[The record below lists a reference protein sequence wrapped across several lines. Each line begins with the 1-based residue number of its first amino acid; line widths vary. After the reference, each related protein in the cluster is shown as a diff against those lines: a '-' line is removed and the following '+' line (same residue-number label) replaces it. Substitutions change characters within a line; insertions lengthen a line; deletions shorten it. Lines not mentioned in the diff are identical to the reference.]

1 VTSDTPQAAEKRQHE
16 IFMGM
21 TGERRL
27 LLAMAF
33 SDQIRDIAIEGLR
46 RRHPLASEEDL
57 KKICFKEMFGIA
69 ITHPTLRKTL

>member
-1 VTSDTPQAAEKRQHE
+1 VTLDATLAAEKRQHE
-16 IFMGM
+16 IFKRMS
-21 TGERRL
+21 GERRL

-57 KKICFKEMFGIA
+57 KKTYFKEMFGIA

>member
-1 VTSDTPQAAEKRQHE
+1 MATDTTPAAEKRQHE

-33 SDQIRDIAIEGLR
+33 SDQIRDLAIEGLR

-57 KKICFKEMFGIA
+57 KAIYFKEMLGVEIPHR
-69 ITHPTLRKTL
+69 T